1 MEHFKRRRGRGAA
14 LAAVGATL
22 LFGLAACSSSSK
34 PAAGGGT
41 STTGAAGSTGT
52 TSSAGATG
60 SPFVAE
66 SIASPLTAADYNA
79 GIVAATMAIN
89 AAGGV
94 NGHPIQIKTCSD
106 NNDAATAATCARN
119 TISDSSVLSLV
130 DTSSSY
136 GNAYDS
142 LLQAAHMAN
151 LALLPGNAADQSSP
165 IAFPLYGGNLNSVA
179 GPLAAVQ
186 FLGAKTIGIPY
197 IGVPAGAQL
206 APFIGQFAKALG
218 AQTVGV
224 ESIPPTATD
233 YSSYAAKELA
243 AKPDIVADGLTSAM
257 YESLIK
263 AIIAQGGNL
272 TYEIATGVFDAQ
284 QIQATFGTSAK
295 VVLVNEYDH
304 SAPGYQQFLSDMAK
318 YNPSA
323 PDTNDSALSG
333 WIGVEAFAQ
342 VLKAVTG
349 SGTAQPTRADIVN
362 YLNQQTAFDVDGL
375 TDGLNYTKPATGLG
389 GAVPRAFTTK
399 VWLAYAQNGQEAP
412 INGGKAYTLP
422 GFSS

>member
-1 MEHFKRRRGRGAA
+1 MEHAKKRRSRVATYAVIAA
-14 LAAVGATL
+14 SLTA
-22 LFGLAACSSSSK
+22 GLAACSSSAK
-34 PAAGGGT
+34 PSSGATT
-41 STTGAAGSTGT
+41 STHNGTAATGT
-52 TSSAGATG
+52 
-60 SPFVAE
+60 PFVGEFVTSGLTSADYQGG
-66 SIASPLTAADYNA
+66 ITAA
-79 GIVAATMAIN
+79 TKAIN
-89 AAGGV
+89 AAGGID
-94 NGHPIQIKTCSD
+94 GHQIAIKSCFD
-106 NNDAATAATCARN
+106 NFDPATAETCVRSA
-119 TISDSSVLSLV
+119 ISDSSVLSLV
-130 DTSSSY
+130 ATGSTY
-136 GNAYDS
+136 GNSYDS
-142 LLQAAHMAN
+142 LLQQADMAN
-151 LALLPGNAADQSSP
+151 LGLLGSTSADQTSP
-165 IAFPLYGGNLNSVA
+165 MSFPLYGGNLNSVA

-186 FLGAKTIGIPY
+186 FLGAKTIGVPY

-206 APFIGQFAKALG
+206 APFIGQFAKAGG
-218 AQTVGV
+218 ASVVGV

-243 AKPDIVADGLTSAM
+243 AHPDIVADGLTSAM

-284 QIQATFGTSAK
+284 QVQTTFGNSAK

-304 SAPGYQQFLSDMAK
+304 TAPGYQQFLSDMAK
-318 YNPSA
+318 YNPGA

-333 WIGVEAFAQ
+333 WISVEAFAQ
-342 VLKAVTG
+342 VLKAVTA
-349 SGTAQPTRADIVN
+349 SGTSHPTRADIVN

-399 VWLAYAQNGQEAP
+399 VWLAYAQNGQEVP